1 MRKDYLTPEIEV
13 MKYNVKDVV
22 TYVDSDVYTT
32 KSSITNADDWSGI
45 FG

>member
-13 MKYNVKDVV
+13 MKYSVKDVLTV
-22 TYVDSDVYTT
+22 SDDYTT
-32 KSSITNADDWSGI
+32 KNSITDADDWSGI

>member
-13 MKYNVKDVV
+13 MKYSVKDVLTV
-22 TYVDSDVYTT
+22 SDDYTIKNSIVD
-32 KSSITNADDWSGI
+32 ADDWSGI